1 MAGPEK
7 IIKVGA
13 VQASIFQNQVE
24 KNGKPISVPKV
35 LVQVRYK
42 KDNNEWAG
50 TSSLG
55 LADIPKAILALQK
68 AFEFLAIKAE
78 PVKEPEPEY

>member
-1 MAGPEK
+1 MVSPEK
-7 IIKVGA
+7 VIKVGA

-24 KNGKPISVPKV
+24 KNGKTYNSPKV
-35 LVQVRYK
+35 LVQVRFK
-42 KDNNEWAG
+42 KDNQWSG

-68 AFEFLAIKAE
+68 AFEFLAIKADPE
-78 PVKEPEPEY
+78 KDPEPEF